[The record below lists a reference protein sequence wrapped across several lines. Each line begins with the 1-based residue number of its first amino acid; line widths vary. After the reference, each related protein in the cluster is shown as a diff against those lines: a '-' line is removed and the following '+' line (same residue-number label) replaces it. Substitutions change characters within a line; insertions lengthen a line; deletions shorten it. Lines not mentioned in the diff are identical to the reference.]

1 MDPLARCGRAF
12 LNSVPS
18 DVQSLDE
25 MFVAVNFHCKRVT
38 MRQSES
44 LPIFVVFFLMHE
56 EGSSMRHGVYFHL
69 GTTRLK

>member
-44 LPIFVVFFLMHE
+44 LPIFVVFFLC
-56 EGSSMRHGVYFHL
+56 MRKGVACATEFTSTLELL
-69 GTTRLK
+69 G